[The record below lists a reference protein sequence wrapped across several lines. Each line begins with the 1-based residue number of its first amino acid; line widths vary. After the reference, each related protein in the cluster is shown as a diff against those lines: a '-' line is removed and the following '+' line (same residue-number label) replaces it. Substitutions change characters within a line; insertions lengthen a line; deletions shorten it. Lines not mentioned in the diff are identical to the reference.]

1 MELKRLF
8 IIRKDALFMVLIV
21 PYGIE
26 TCKHIVRPVFVVVL
40 IVPYGIETR
49 ALTGSW
55 DQRSI
60 VLIVP
65 YGIETTKTNYSFF
78 IKFVL
83 IVPYGIETIKQVFCQ
98 PLQSSVNCTLW
109 N

>member
-1 MELKRLF
+1 MELKL
-8 IIRKDALFMVLIV
+8 RKQITHFSSNL
-21 PYGIE
+21 
-26 TCKHIVRPVFVVVL
+26 
-40 IVPYGIETR
+40 
-49 ALTGSW
+49 
-55 DQRSI
+55 

-65 YGIETTKTNYSFF
+65 YGIETTKINYSFF